1 MCEIGE
7 HVSTARSAFDE
18 KFDNLTLPEQ
28 KAESGKRKRKSEPVF
43 PKKKVRLQKR
53 VSKNCFH

>member
-43 PKKKVRLQKR
+43 PEKESATTKKGK
-53 VSKNCFH
+53 